1 MLKYLRC
8 VVFLPLFVPSL
19 GAQTPQ
25 LVIRG
30 QVKLTA
36 AGAERVVQAA
46 KERAAA
52 LKVAENIAVVDDG
65 GHLLAF
71 LRMDG
76 ARPASADTAIS
87 KAISAATMRRETGP
101 VFKGGTQEDAS
112 LNLAIEHAAAAN
124 GGKLTILYGGIP
136 IVVEGQVIGAV
147 GVGGGTEE
155 QDVSVAK
162 TAAAALEIAV
172 SATYYR
178 GRRSDS
184 LDPNKSIPNS
194 NPPNSRECSKSRD
207 SVSLLI
213 VCFQCAANGR
223 PLANAIG

>member
-1 MLKYLRC
+1 MLKCFRC
-8 VVFLPLFVPSL
+8 VVLFPLLVASL

-172 SATYYR
+172 SATHR
-178 GRRSDS
+178 NDS
-184 LDPNKSIPNS
+184 LDPNKGIPNCI
-194 NPPNSRECSKSRD
+194 PPKNRECSKFRD

-213 VCFQCAANGR
+213 VCFQCVANGR
-223 PLANAIG
+223 EFANAIG

>member
-76 ARPASADTAIS
+76 ARPASADTAIT
-87 KAISAATMRRETGP
+87 KAVSAATMRKETGP
-101 VFKGGTQEDAS
+101 MFKAETQEGAR
-112 LNLAIEHAAAAN
+112 LNLAIEHAAAAS
-124 GGKLTILYGGIP
+124 GGKLTTLYGGIP
-136 IVVEGQVIGAV
+136 IVVDGQVIGAV
-147 GVGGGTEE
+147 GVGGGSEE
-155 QDVSVAK
+155 QDVSVGKAG
-162 TAAAALEIAV
+162 AAALENAV
-172 SATYYR
+172 SAIHDH
-178 GRRSDS
+178 GRRNS
-184 LDPNKSIPNS
+184 SIGPTIAARLFEE
-194 NPPNSRECSKSRD
+194 NP
-207 SVSLLI
+207 I
-213 VCFQCAANGR
+213 A
-223 PLANAIG
+223 